1 MECCFDAKSTVLF
14 GNNGTGKSSILKAI
28 LILYSRIIGRLAGN
42 RFKQEANLD
51 LIDISYGASSCR
63 VSAGFCIG
71 DAIESYSRSMIRK
84 EKRRI
89 HNQQELDTLIASW
102 NGHYQ
107 KNEAFL
113 NGMPV
118 FANYGVNRLVLDIP
132 LRIRTKHEFDPFSA
146 FEKAIENR
154 IDFRLFFEWFRYRED
169 IENEQKVRNSRN
181 FSDPAL
187 SAVKQ
192 AVYTM
197 FESEFDKY
205 ANLRIQR
212 NPLSMKMDKNG
223 ISLSVEQLSDG
234 EKCLIAMVGD
244 LAWRLTIANPE
255 KRKPLLGT
263 GVVLIDEIELH
274 LHPVWQRLALPRLI
288 KIFPNIQFIVTTHS
302 PQVLGELDNTYNI
315 FSIKKTKE
323 TISIESIASL
333 IGWNSNYIL
342 EDFMGAKSISKKTK
356 QLIEEIYEAIDKND
370 VQKAFSVISVLEA
383 RTDAT
388 HEDVVRAKLLLG
400 RLQRQ

>member
-1 MECCFDAKSTVLF
+1 
-14 GNNGTGKSSILKAI
+14 
-28 LILYSRIIGRLAGN
+28 LAGN
-42 RFKQEANLD
+42 RFKQEANLN
-51 LIDISYGASSCR
+51 LADISYGASSCR
-63 VSAGFCIG
+63 IGAEFCFG
-71 DAIESYSRSMIRK
+71 DTIESYSRSMIRK
-84 EKRRI
+84 EKRRL
-89 HNQQELDTLIASW
+89 HRQQELNALVVSW
-102 NGHYQ
+102 KEHYQ
-107 KNEAFL
+107 KNEVFVK
-113 NGMPV
+113 GMPV

-132 LRIRTKHEFDPFSA
+132 LRIRTKHEFDPLSA

-169 IENEQKVRNSRN
+169 IENEQKVRNSRS
-181 FSDPAL
+181 FSDSAL

-192 AVYTM
+192 AIYTM
-197 FESEFDKY
+197 FESESDKY
-205 ANLRIQR
+205 ASLRIQR

-244 LAWRLTIANPE
+244 LARRLTIANPE
-255 KRKPLLGT
+255 AKKPLLGT

-274 LHPVWQRLALPRLI
+274 LHPVWQRLVLPRLV

-315 FSIKKTKE
+315 FSIEKTKE

-342 EDFMGAKSISKKTK
+342 EDFMGAKSISKKTR
-356 QLIEEIYEAIDKND
+356 QLIGEIYEAIDKND
-370 VQKAFSVISVLEA
+370 VQKAFSAICSLEA
-383 RTDAT
+383 CTDAA

-400 RLQRQ
+400 RLKRQ